1 MPLIVEVVAP
11 DRVLWQGEATEVSAP
26 AAEGSMG
33 VLPGHQPVLS
43 VLQPGVVKIKPT
55 QGESVE
61 VEVEGGFFSVD
72 TDRVTVVIDATAT
85 VAAAAGL
92 DSGD

>member
-1 MPLIVEVVAP
+1 MQVEVVGP
-11 DRVLWQGEATEVSAP
+11 THILWEGEASMVSAP

-43 VLQPGVVKIKPT
+43 VLHPGVVTVKPVS
-55 QGESVE
+55 GEAVE
-61 VEVEGGFFSVD
+61 IEVEGGFFSVD
-72 TDRVTVVIDATAT
+72 SDRVTVVLDTT
-85 VAAAAGL
+85 SL

>member
-1 MPLIVEVVAP
+1 MPLQVEVVGP
-11 DRVLWQGEATEVSAP
+11 THVLWEGEASMVSAP

-43 VLQPGVVKIKPT
+43 VMQPGVVTVAPVA
-55 QGESVE
+55 GESVE
-61 VEVEGGFFSVD
+61 IEVEGGFFSVD
-72 TDRVTVVIDATAT
+72 SDQVTIVLDTT
-85 VAAAAGL
+85 SL